1 VRLPSPPCSLAA
13 LSAPAAVGLSPR
25 ASSGKNT
32 SVYVSGLPRDVSEAE
47 LAERFGKV
55 GALRKLKVY
64 RMPTGEPKVRCRS
77 TWAWVSLS
85 AVCDRRGTRW

>member
-1 VRLPSPPCSLAA
+1 MRLPSPPCSLAA

-47 LAERFGKV
+47 LAEEAAARERKFGEESTYARDWRV
-55 GALRKLKVY
+55 RK
-64 RMPTGEPKVRCRS
+64 
-77 TWAWVSLS
+77 
-85 AVCDRRGTRW
+85 